1 MSELNDEKSVKD
13 SEPAKKSRKP
23 ALPDFRNIDY
33 KVKNESDS
41 ILSKT
46 YRLFQPYVP
55 QKDFIK
61 TNAANARRSI
71 VLKREAKKVIHK
83 NGDIT
88 EAENTRRPSVAKPS
102 VSRFISDFRPSQDV
116 AVLDF

>member
-33 KVKNESDS
+33 K
-41 ILSKT
+41 
-46 YRLFQPYVP
+46 PYVP

-71 VLKREAKKVIHK
+71 VLKREAKK
-83 NGDIT
+83 N
-88 EAENTRRPSVAKPS
+88 NS
-102 VSRFISDFRPSQDV
+102 
-116 AVLDF
+116 

>member
-1 MSELNDEKSVKD
+1 MIRS
-13 SEPAKKSRKP
+13 
-23 ALPDFRNIDY
+23 I
-33 KVKNESDS
+33 ESD
-41 ILSKT
+41 SKT
-46 YRLFQPYVP
+46 YRLFKPYVP

-102 VSRFISDFRPSQDV
+102 VSHFISGFRPPQSRTSTSWISKRLFQN
-116 AVLDF
+116 F